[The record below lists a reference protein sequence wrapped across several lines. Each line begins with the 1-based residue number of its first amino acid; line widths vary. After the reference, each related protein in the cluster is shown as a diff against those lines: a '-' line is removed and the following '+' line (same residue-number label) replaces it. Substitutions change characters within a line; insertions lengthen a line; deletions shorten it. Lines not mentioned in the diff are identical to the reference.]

1 MNKRLRVAFLLVSS
15 VVALACT
22 SNSQSSATPD
32 RDAGF
37 TVVFLDA
44 GARAAVSPDGTSS
57 CPIAACNYQTQEG
70 CASGQMC
77 HPSLNADSVSP
88 ACVSAGTRTVGE
100 TCAWQQCAPG
110 LFCAGDGHCRHL
122 CCGGDWSVCE
132 SNESCTEAIQLQA
145 VDSASP
151 TPAGVSIC
159 EPTDD
164 CDVLDPQ
171 SCPAGKS
178 CYIVDSRAGTKC
190 MSTGGVPFN
199 GACSATKLCAAG
211 LTCVQNS
218 QGTGS
223 ACRRLCRAV
232 AGGGEPGCPEAEGG
246 YCAHF
251 VRDPLGVGE
260 CTPTL

>member
-1 MNKRLRVAFLLVSS
+1 MKKRLRVLLLVVSS
-15 VVALACT
+15 MVEFGC
-22 SNSQSSATPD
+22 SNGSPSPTETAS
-32 RDAGF
+32 DAGF
-37 TVVFLDA
+37 TLVFFDA
-44 GARAAVSPDGTSS
+44 GTSVAASPDGTSS
-57 CPIAACNYQTQEG
+57 CPIATCNYQTQEG

-77 HPSLNADSVSP
+77 HPTLNADSVSP
-88 ACVSAGTRTVGE
+88 ACVSAGTRAAGE
-100 TCAWQQCAPG
+100 SCAWQQCAAG

-122 CCGGDWSVCE
+122 CCGGDWSVCQI
-132 SNESCTEAIQLQA
+132 NESCTEAIQLQA
-145 VDSASP
+145 VDSPSP
-151 TPAGVSIC
+151 VPAGVSVC

-164 CDVLDPQ
+164 CDVLSPA
-171 SCPAGKS
+171 SCPAGKN

-190 MSTGGVPFN
+190 LAAGNVPFN
-199 GACSATKLCAAG
+199 GACSASNLCAAG

-232 AGGGEPGCPEAEGG
+232 TGGEPSCPQAEGG

-251 VRDPLGVGE
+251 VRDPSGVGE